1 MERGEKWL
9 RQALD
14 DLEWLADSLA
24 AGHYAQ
30 SCFVAQQVA
39 EKAMKAIAYARGTE
53 IVKTHSIL
61 ALARALSVNG
71 EIEKAAQVLDQYY
84 MTTRY
89 PDALPDG
96 YPGEFFTAEQA
107 SEAMRLATLVLSR
120 AQGEIP
126 L

>member
-24 AGHYAQ
+24 GKHFAQ
-30 SCFVAQQVA
+30 SWFVAQQVA
-39 EKAMKAIAYARGTE
+39 EKALKAIAYSRGTE
-53 IVKTHSIL
+53 IIKTHSIL
-61 ALARALSVNG
+61 ALAKALKVNG

-96 YPGEFFTAEQA
+96 YPGEFFTPEQA
-107 SEAMRLATLVLSR
+107 SEAMRLATLVLAR
-120 AQGEIP
+120 AQEEIP